1 MDFYE
6 SQYDALAR
14 MHSKYG
20 SANMGLMSSFTWNN
34 DPKRLL
40 FMLSRYKFVSKMF
53 EGLHKVL
60 EVGCGDG
67 FASRLVAQAVQEL
80 HATDIDKKLLENA
93 KEINQNSPY
102 RIQFIWNDFFKTSLK
117 CQYEGIYLLDVL
129 EHIDKSQE
137 DLFIENI
144 KKCLLPNG
152 QVIIGMPSLESQLYA
167 SKESKEGHIN
177 CKTSSELKKKLCY
190 FFKNVN
196 IFSMNDEVLHTG
208 FAPMSH
214 YLIALCN

>member
-93 KEINQNSPY
+93 QKKEKYKNHLKQVE
-102 RIQFIWNDFFKTSLK
+102 DFS
-117 CQYEGIYLLDVL
+117 
-129 EHIDKSQE
+129 
-137 DLFIENI
+137 N
-144 KKCLLPNG
+144 
-152 QVIIGMPSLESQLYA
+152 
-167 SKESKEGHIN
+167 
-177 CKTSSELKKKLCY
+177 KL
-190 FFKNVN
+190 
-196 IFSMNDEVLHTG
+196 
-208 FAPMSH
+208 
-214 YLIALCN
+214 